1 MDHDAITVI
10 ARRRVLSHHITANL
24 TLSRARIR
32 AMAPALGPAV
42 ARAVDDLAH
51 DIRRGRYDAEA
62 PATLAKRVAETLIQA
77 VATASA
83 DATVDDVVASV
94 RAIGGRLAVIKRE
107 HLLVGNVARRLLR
120 VIRDEFQH
128 DDDETAAAVAAAAA
142 AAGDGDDATTR
153 TRRMK
158 KDVIDTAHEVI
169 EEMEAACSNIAAQS
183 VDFITNGCRVMTM
196 GTPSAGAGTGL
207 AEAFLREANK
217 RRAFSVVV
225 AESAPGYQGHATAK
239 SLTERGV
246 RDVTVICDSAVY
258 AAMPSVKCCVLSARG
273 VLADGAAL
281 VNSGAYNIALAAKTH
296 AVPVIVLAGS
306 YDISPKTRE
315 DEGFGRVYGLG
326 SPATALAYGRDRA
339 DPDAVV
345 VNPSFEYLPPEL
357 ISVFVTDHGVHCPG
371 FINVLLAEM
380 YSELDGALL
389 K

>member
-10 ARRRVLSHHITANL
+10 ARRRVLSHRITADL
-24 TLSRARIR
+24 TLSRARHR

-94 RAIGGRLAVIKRE
+94 RAVGGRLAVIKRE

-128 DDDETAAAVAAAAA
+128 GDDETPA

-217 RRAFSVVV
+217 RRAFGVVV

-326 SPATALAYGRDRA
+326 SPATALAYGRDGA

-345 VNPSFEYLPPEL
+345 INPSFEYLPPEL

>member
-1 MDHDAITVI
+1 
-10 ARRRVLSHHITANL
+10 
-24 TLSRARIR
+24 
-32 AMAPALGPAV
+32 MAPALGPAV

-94 RAIGGRLAVIKRE
+94 RAVGGRLAVIKRE

-128 DDDETAAAVAAAAA
+128 DDDETPV

-217 RRAFSVVV
+217 RRAFGVVV

-326 SPATALAYGRDRA
+326 SPATALAYGRDGT

>member
-1 MDHDAITVI
+1 MHLLFHSSRVSSVSSSRTAPACALANATSGKRNHASVGHSVDHDAITVI
-10 ARRRVLSHHITANL
+10 ARRRVLSHRITANL
-24 TLSRARIR
+24 TPSRARHR

-94 RAIGGRLAVIKRE
+94 RAVGGRLAVIKRE

-128 DDDETAAAVAAAAA
+128 DDDETP
-142 AAGDGDDATTR
+142 AAGGRRRRLSCDDADATDE
-153 TRRMK
+153 

-207 AEAFLREANK
+207 AEAF
-217 RRAFSVVV
+217 
-225 AESAPGYQGHATAK
+225 
-239 SLTERGV
+239 
-246 RDVTVICDSAVY
+246 
-258 AAMPSVKCCVLSARG
+258 
-273 VLADGAAL
+273 
-281 VNSGAYNIALAAKTH
+281 
-296 AVPVIVLAGS
+296 
-306 YDISPKTRE
+306 
-315 DEGFGRVYGLG
+315 
-326 SPATALAYGRDRA
+326 
-339 DPDAVV
+339 
-345 VNPSFEYLPPEL
+345 
-357 ISVFVTDHGVHCPG
+357 
-371 FINVLLAEM
+371 
-380 YSELDGALL
+380 
-389 K
+389 